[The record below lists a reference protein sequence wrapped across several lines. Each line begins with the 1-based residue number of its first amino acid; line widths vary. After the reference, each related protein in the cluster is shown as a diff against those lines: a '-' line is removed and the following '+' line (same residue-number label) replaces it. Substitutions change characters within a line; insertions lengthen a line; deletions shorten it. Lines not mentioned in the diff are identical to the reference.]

1 MPIRLTKTDFR
12 KSARFGWLA
21 GLLMGVF
28 LPRKSKPDAA
38 CLKKVDFPASTQKI
52 APTMSDKI
60 RDVFR
65 RRWIRQ
71 SPPVST
77 KPTDN
82 S

>member
-1 MPIRLTKTDFR
+1 MGIRLTKTDFR

-21 GLLMGVF
+21 GLLMGFF

-38 CLKKVDFPASTQKI
+38 CLQKIDFPASAQKI

-60 RDVFR
+60 RKIFR
-65 RRWIRQ
+65 LRWIRQ
-71 SPPVST
+71 SPPANT
-77 KPTDN
+77 NPADN